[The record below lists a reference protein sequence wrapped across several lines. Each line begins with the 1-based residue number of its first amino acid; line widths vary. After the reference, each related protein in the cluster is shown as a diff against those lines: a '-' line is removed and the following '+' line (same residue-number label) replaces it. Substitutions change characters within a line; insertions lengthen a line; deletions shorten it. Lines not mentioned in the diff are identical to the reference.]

1 MTLYELT
8 DDYLEIASMIDD
20 PDVDPQTIAD
30 TLESIGGEIEDKA
43 ENYAKVIANA
53 TAEADGLAKEIE
65 RLTRRKKAIETNARR
80 VKDTLQNA
88 MVITGKT
95 KFKTPLFSFGIQ
107 KNPASLEIAEGTAIP
122 ERYLIP
128 QEPKVDK
135 AAIKAALKDGEVI
148 DGCTLVQG
156 ESLRIR

>member
-88 MVITGKT
+88 MVITGKM

-107 KNPASLEIAEGTAIP
+107 KNPASLEIAEGTTIP

>member
-8 DDYLEIASMIDD
+8 DDYMEVASMMDD
-20 PDVDPQTIAD
+20 PDVDPQMIAD

-65 RLTRRKKAIETNARR
+65 RLARRKKAIETNARR

-88 MVITGKT
+88 MVVTGKT
-95 KFKTPLFSFGIQ
+95 KFKTSLFSFGIQ
-107 KNPASLEIAEGTAIP
+107 KNPASLEIAEGTTIP

>member
-8 DDYLEIASMIDD
+8 DDYMEVASMIDD
-20 PDVDPQTIAD
+20 PDVDSQTIAD

-65 RLTRRKKAIETNARR
+65 RLARRKKAIETNARR

-88 MVITGKT
+88 MVVTGKT
-95 KFKTPLFSFGIQ
+95 KFKTSLFSFGIQ
-107 KNPASLEIAEGTAIP
+107 KNPASLEIAEGTTIP

-148 DGCTLVQG
+148 DGCALVQG

>member
-88 MVITGKT
+88 MVVTGKT
-95 KFKTPLFSFGIQ
+95 KFKTSLFSFGIQ
-107 KNPASLEIAEGTAIP
+107 KNPASLEIAEGTTIP

-148 DGCTLVQG
+148 DGCALVQG

>member
-65 RLTRRKKAIETNARR
+65 RLARRKKAIETNARR

-88 MVITGKT
+88 MVITGKM

-107 KNPASLEIAEGTAIP
+107 KNPASLEIAEGTTIP

>member
-8 DDYLEIASMIDD
+8 DDYMEVASMIDD

-65 RLTRRKKAIETNARR
+65 RLARRKKAIETNARR

-88 MVITGKT
+88 MVVTGKT

-107 KNPASLEIAEGTAIP
+107 KNPASLEIAEGTTIP